1 MRSLLA
7 PSILSADFWK
17 LGEEVQSVLEAGAD
31 WIHVDVMD
39 GRFVP
44 NITMGPLVVQA
55 LRKKCQCHLDV
66 HLMIEEPE
74 RHLDAFLKAGANS
87 VSVHMESTPHIH
99 RALQMIKAA
108 GVSAGL
114 ALNPGTS
121 LAAIEPLAEDFDF
134 LLLMT
139 VNPGYGGQAFLR
151 SMLPKIRAARAWLD
165 GMGRTDTAIEVDG
178 GISSQTIREAAAAGA
193 SIFVAGSAVFAKED
207 RREALAQLRVH
218 SEAGNHRAN

>member
-1 MRSLLA
+1 MRQLLA
-7 PSILSADFWK
+7 PSILSADFSK
-17 LGEEVQSVLEAGAD
+17 LGDEVQSVLEAGAD

-39 GRFVP
+39 GCFVP

-55 LRKKCQCHLDV
+55 LRRKFKCHLDV
-66 HLMIEEPE
+66 HLMIERPE
-74 RHLDAFLKAGANS
+74 RHLKAFLEAGANS
-87 VSVHMESTPHIH
+87 ISVHIESTPHIH
-99 RALQMIKAA
+99 RTLQMIKEA

-121 LAAIEPLAEDFDF
+121 LTSLEALGEDFDF

-139 VNPGYGGQAFLR
+139 VNPGYGGQPFLQ

-178 GISSQTIREAAAAGA
+178 GISSQTIHEVAKAGA
-193 SIFVAGSAVFAKED
+193 SIFVAGSAVFHKED
-207 RREALAQLRVH
+207 RHEAMEQLRVH
-218 SEAGNHRAN
+218 GGAGNRRAN